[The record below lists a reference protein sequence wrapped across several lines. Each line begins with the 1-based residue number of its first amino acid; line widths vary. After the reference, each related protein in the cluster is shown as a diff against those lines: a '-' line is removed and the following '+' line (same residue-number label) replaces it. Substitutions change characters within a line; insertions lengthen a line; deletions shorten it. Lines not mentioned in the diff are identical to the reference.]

1 MLISIA
7 NITIIVHVRSTIYVH
22 EL

>member
-7 NITIIVHVRSTIYVH
+7 NSIIIVHVRSTIYVH